1 MPFDGL
7 VRGFFWLHV
16 VSGLILRGV
25 SEYAANKRDGGVKY
39 DKQEGVPSAGGSG
52 PSSEILVGILNLQQQ
67 HRNTSF
73 LPQEY
78 LFQEKALIP

>member
-1 MPFDGL
+1 M
-7 VRGFFWLHV
+7 HV

-52 PSSEILVGILNLQQQ
+52 PSSEILVGILNLQQDQ

-78 LFQEKALIP
+78 LFLEKALIP